1 MSRIL
6 PFTTVYNFRD
16 FGDYP
21 VDGDG
26 KVAKGRLFRSANL
39 HHLAGEDMCRFEA
52 LSIST
57 VIDMRYLPERQ
68 RQPNQLPE
76 GHEIKTLAFEA
87 ADGQAE
93 VKVAPHE
100 AFLEHDL
107 ETAQDARDY
116 MLGSYMRRPNDPA
129 FQKLVR
135 RSLTHMAETGS
146 SVLVHC
152 AAGKDRTGT
161 LVALIQTILGVKKE
175 AIIEDY
181 MLTMT
186 AIDMEGLLSNAALQ
200 ISKRYGRD
208 YRPNMLRPLFGVS
221 EDYLAQSLDAM
232 GDVHAYLT
240 NVIGISDDQMNAIKS
255 HYLI

>member
-16 FGDYP
+16 FGDYTNE
-21 VDGDG
+21 DG
-26 KVAKGRLFRSANL
+26 AKIAAGRLFRSAHLNG
-39 HHLAGEDMCRFEA
+39 LAGDDVARFEA

-57 VIDMRYLPERQ
+57 VIDMRYVPERQ

-76 GHEIKTLAFEA
+76 GREIKTLAFEA
-87 ADGQAE
+87 VDGQAE

-116 MLGSYMRRPNDPA
+116 MLDSYMRRPNDPA
-129 FQKLVR
+129 FQDLVR
-135 RSLTHMAETGS
+135 RSLIHMAETGA

-175 AIIEDY
+175 AIFEDY

-186 AIDMEGLLSNAALQ
+186 AIDMEELLAKAALQ
-200 ISKRYGRD
+200 ISKRYGRE
-208 YRPNMLRPLFGVS
+208 YKPNMLRPLFGVS
-221 EDYLAQSLDAM
+221 EDYLAQSLEAM
-232 GDVHAYLT
+232 GDVQTYLT
-240 NVIGISDDQMNAIKS
+240 DIIGLSDDHMNAIRS
-255 HYLI
+255 QYLI